1 MDNMNLMA
9 KLSWKKHDS
18 HRDILKEFYGLN
30 KYLITEQLKDTLLDA
45 IECMNYVIEQQKEVD
60 KEVK

>member
-1 MDNMNLMA
+1 MA
-9 KLSWKKHDS
+9 KLSWEKHDS

-30 KYLITEQLKDTLLDA
+30 KYLITEQFKDTLLDA
-45 IECMNYVIEQQKEVD
+45 IECMNYVIEQQKVAG

>member
-1 MDNMNLMA
+1 MA

-30 KYLITEQLKDTLLDA
+30 KYLITEQFKDTLLDP
-45 IECMNYVIEQQKEVD
+45 IECMNYVIEQQKGVG
-60 KEVK
+60 KEVQ

>member
-1 MDNMNLMA
+1 MA

-30 KYLITEQLKDTLLDA
+30 KYLITEQFKDTLLDA
-45 IECMNYVIEQQKEVD
+45 IECMKYVIEQLL
-60 KEVK
+60 VKWVIVTQTEEL

>member
-1 MDNMNLMA
+1 MA
-9 KLSWKKHDS
+9 KLSWEKHDS

-30 KYLITEQLKDTLLDA
+30 KYLVTEQFKDTLLDA
-45 IECMNYVIEQQKEVD
+45 IECMNYVIEQQKVAG

>member
-1 MDNMNLMA
+1 MA
-9 KLSWKKHDS
+9 KLSWEKHDS

-30 KYLITEQLKDTLLDA
+30 KYLITEQFKDTLFDA
-45 IECMNYVIEQQKEVD
+45 IECMNYVIEQQKGVD